1 MRGKLVVAGL
11 CGCLAAGPAVA
22 LAAAP
27 AATNPD
33 PTATLTGAPAF
44 ADGATLAS
52 TQADPAALTS
62 SVEGKLRAQAA
73 QRLRTAVRTAVH
85 KQAAARQRAD
95 AASAQNVAV
104 PGVLQAI
111 AQCESSGNPSARS
124 GPYGGLFQFDQQTWA
139 SVGGTGDPAAASPA
153 EQEQRAAMLYAQ
165 RGTQAWPVCGAGK

>member
-22 LAAAP
+22 LAAVP
-27 AATNPD
+27 AATQPD
-33 PTATLTGAPAF
+33 PGDTLTSAPAL
-44 ADGATLAS
+44 ADA
-52 TQADPAALTS
+52 AALATPTQN
-62 SVEGKLRAQAA
+62 VERRLRAQAA
-73 QRLRTAVRTAVH
+73 QRLRAAVRTALH
-85 KQAAARQRAD
+85 KQERSQ

-104 PGVLQAI
+104 PAVLQTI

-124 GPYGGLFQFDQQTWA
+124 GPYGGLFQFDQQTWE

-153 EQEQRAAMLYAQ
+153 EQMQRAAMLYAQ